1 MVLPSSQLSA
11 SEWEEKKVGERKNR
25 AGEKVLQHDFFIRL
39 HSLLLTLEL
48 WSLWDL
54 HNRQWERLS
63 GSSSRE
69 EGELCVLKCSVD
81 WIMCKNYLDVWLHTE
96 ALSRRQQQIWK
107 LLTLLQMS
115 VHSYLTLG
123 FQLKLQNGL
132 QIEWSVIWKVRRCR
146 CRWAKLKF
154 IRKLC
159 CKLQWRSKSV
169 TFFFWG
175 WMARI
180 FRYVF
185 GFGVFVFPSLI
196 TKL

>member
-1 MVLPSSQLSA
+1 MRRDERWFFPSSQLSA

-25 AGEKVLQHDFFIRL
+25 AGEKVLRHDFFIRL

-132 QIEWSVIWKVRRCR
+132 QIEGSGY
-146 CRWAKLKF
+146 LKSSTLPLSLGK
-154 IRKLC
+154 IEIHQKTL
-159 CKLQWRSKSV
+159 LQAAM
-169 TFFFWG
+169 T
-175 WMARI
+175 
-180 FRYVF
+180 
-185 GFGVFVFPSLI
+185 
-196 TKL
+196 